1 MALLK
6 DHKEILMTGE
16 ELFHRPDLGPC
27 ELVNGRIVPLPP
39 TGADHGF
46 VETRLAGRL
55 LAYAESTGRGEVMSG
70 EAGIYIRRNPDTVR
84 APDAAFISNE
94 RLAQRRSSS
103 YLDVAPELVVE
114 VLSPEARRNEVAE
127 KIEDYFEAGVV
138 RVWIVDPKARRLHVY
153 RSPTETEQ
161 FGEGQVLTDEEILP
175 GFRLVI
181 SELRF

>member
-6 DHKEILMTGE
+6 DHRETLMTGE
-16 ELFHRPDLGPC
+16 ELLRRPDLGPC

-39 TGADHGF
+39 TSADHGF

-55 LAYAESTGRGEVMSG
+55 LVYAESTGRGEVMSG

-114 VLSPEARRNEVAE
+114 VLSLDARRSEVTE

-138 RVWIVDPKARRLHVY
+138 RVWIVDPKARKLHVY
-153 RSPTETEQ
+153 RSPTEIEQ
-161 FGEGQVLTDEEILP
+161 FGEDQILTDEEILP
-175 GFRLVI
+175 GFRLII